1 MSTHAPRAMTAFDAW
16 ALSALEVVVLPGD
29 QTTCLSCA
37 GVGATSMSSRD
48 DSWMAACVPCRA
60 TGRDLQAVRAR
71 AQAQR
76 QIIAAL
82 YWRAGEDALYALAC
96 LSIGYDDIHRRYIGI
111 SDGLALTARM
121 AEAVMGEA
129 P

>member
-1 MSTHAPRAMTAFDAW
+1 MNDFDSW
-16 ALSALEVVVLPGD
+16 VLRSLEVVVLPGD

-37 GVGATSMSSRD
+37 GAGATSMSSRD

-71 AQAQR
+71 TQAQR

-82 YWRAGEDALYALAC
+82 YWRAGECDGTAKACRDAGIDAGA
-96 LSIGYDDIHRRYIGI
+96 RYYVGAG
-111 SDGLALTARM
+111 SGQRNGAATARFY
-121 AEAVMGEA
+121 MGEA